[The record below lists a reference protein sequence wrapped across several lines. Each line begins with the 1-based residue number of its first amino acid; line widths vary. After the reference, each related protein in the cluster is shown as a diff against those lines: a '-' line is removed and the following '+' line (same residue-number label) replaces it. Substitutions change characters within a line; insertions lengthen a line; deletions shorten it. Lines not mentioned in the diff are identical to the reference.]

1 MIVEI
6 DIPDRYIETIS
17 HWASVGRTFDQ
28 VTDIIE
34 EELQR
39 YTDGWNP
46 KKEEQ
51 YNHTLDEIQQIRTFL
66 EDLHLLVRTE
76 IWTQV
81 GKG

>member
-46 KKEEQ
+46 KKE
-51 YNHTLDEIQQIRTFL
+51 
-66 EDLHLLVRTE
+66 
-76 IWTQV
+76 
-81 GKG
+81 